1 MSQPMIV
8 IPSLEPDQKL
18 IHLLDTIRQQ
28 DTQIPIL
35 IIDDGSGPDYKYI
48 FQLAET
54 NYNTTNIHLPKNL
67 GKGAALK
74 IAMDHIIKNEP
85 QIDKMVTID
94 SDGQHSYEDMVKT
107 IQMSDQHPDG
117 LILGTRQFDEKIPFR
132 SKFGNVITRNILKW
146 TTGIEIEDT
155 QTGLRVIPRSFLPV
169 LQTVDGDRFEY
180 ETNMLIETKKQ
191 GWPIYSQPITT
202 TYIEGNASSHFRIIA
217 DSVSIYGV
225 VFKYILSSISSF
237 IVDIV
242 AYTIL
247 IYLFNQLDFASI
259 LFASIGSRA
268 ISSLF
273 NYYVNQKFVFA
284 RNTPYSL
291 LKYYTLVIVQIC
303 LSAVLVYAVHAVLQ
317 SEEVVAVKVIV
328 DTLLFV
334 LSYYVQKNFIFKE
347 VEP

>member
-1 MSQPMIV
+1 MTRPMIV
-8 IPSLEPDQKL
+8 IPSLEPDHKL

-28 DTQIPIL
+28 DTLIPIL
-35 IIDDGSGPDYKYI
+35 IIDDGSGPEYKHI
-48 FQLAET
+48 FQEAET
-54 NYNTTNIHLPKNL
+54 DYNTQIIYLPINQ

-74 IAMDHIIKNEP
+74 LAMTHILNNEP
-85 QIDKMVTID
+85 DIEKMVTID
-94 SDGQHSYEDMVKT
+94 SDGQHSYADMVKT
-107 IQMSDQHPDG
+107 LKMSDQHPDG

-132 SKFGNVITRNILKW
+132 SKFGHIITRNILKW

-169 LQTVDGDRFEY
+169 LQNVEGDRFEY
-180 ETNMLIETKKQ
+180 ETNMLIETKRQ

-217 DSVSIYGV
+217 DSIAIYGV
-225 VFKYILSSISSF
+225 VFKYILSSLSSF
-237 IVDIV
+237 VVDIV

-247 IYLFNQLDFASI
+247 IYLFSELDFASI
-259 LFASIGSRA
+259 LVASIGSRA

-291 LKYYTLVIVQIC
+291 LKYYALVVVQIC
-303 LSAVLVYAVHAVLQ
+303 LSAILVYAVHAIFQ
-317 SEEVVAVKVIV
+317 ANEVVAVKVIV
-328 DTLLFV
+328 DTALFV
-334 LSYYVQKNFIFKE
+334 LSYYVQKNFIFKGE
-347 VEP
+347 